1 MDTQLIEQRALEVLA
16 HCPRGI
22 WNPQQPPV
30 PVDEIAYDCYDL
42 DVREVEPEV
51 MASAPGAPELGPGQ
65 SLSGLLIPS
74 RGQIWV
80 NAEEAR
86 QWPGRRR
93 FTICHELGHHI
104 LHQTGQQSL
113 FCRHATVK
121 RGGDRRGARTA
132 AAGRAGGKPLRGLA
146 ADARRPHQAL
156 LRGDRPRL
164 RRALPDLRNVG
175 WGDGTAAAAG
185 DLTQAAAGRR

>member
-74 RGQIWV
+74 LGQIWV

-86 QWPGRRR
+86 RWPGRRR
-93 FTICHELGHHI
+93 FTISHELGHHV

-121 RGGDRRGARTA
+121 EEPADEEREPLPLAEQEANHFAASLLMPAVHIKHYYEETGRDFEALCRIFGTSGGAM
-132 AAGRAGGKPLRGLA
+132 GR
-146 ADARRPHQAL
+146 
-156 LRGDRPRL
+156 RL
-164 RRALPDLRNVG
+164 RQVI
-175 WGDGTAAAAG
+175 
-185 DLTQAAAGRR
+185 